1 MFRSFANRRLL
12 VASVAAV
19 VSLVLVA
26 GVVLARAPLLNAQKF
41 AGFDRNEVL
50 TYKYSGTYDGWAGA
64 RAAVDTVLES
74 EWANRSYN
82 ASGLPTF
89 QYSSTGTGTVYFTSA
104 AESPCS
110 DIGNTSWL
118 ACATNWG
125 SSSFHI
131 YIREFAASGKSSWVW
146 NETGGCG
153 SGETCWDLSRSLIHE
168 AIHVTMGV
176 GSHDESGESKTV
188 MSSIQIAKST
198 AGWNTNHLQPCDEA
212 TGQLLYDVN
221 TLSSRYSTC
230 MADVA
235 DTPGDGLTATLTLDR
250 TSSTVCTSFLVTVK
264 GSLEVADL
272 DSYKTLGGNPLS
284 GRVVYV
290 DRRVAGGTYSLYK
303 SVTTGSE
310 TDWNFAVSLGS
321 AAPGTYEYRFRFPE
335 TDGTSKQTN
344 GVTAAS
350 DTATIYW
357 HGSPCPV

>member
-1 MFRSFANRRLL
+1 MVRSFTKRRVF

-19 VSLVLVA
+19 LSLVLVA

-176 GSHDESGESKTV
+176 GSHDELGESKTV

-235 DTPGDGLTATLTLDR
+235 DTAGAGLDHDAHARPHLVDGVHDEPGSSRAPSRLPISIPTRRSVAIRWRAEWSTSTAGCRAGR
-250 TSSTVCTSFLVTVK
+250 TPCTS
-264 GSLEVADL
+264 
-272 DSYKTLGGNPLS
+272 
-284 GRVVYV
+284 R
-290 DRRVAGGTYSLYK
+290 
-303 SVTTGSE
+303 
-310 TDWNFAVSLGS
+310 
-321 AAPGTYEYRFRFPE
+321 
-335 TDGTSKQTN
+335 
-344 GVTAAS
+344 
-350 DTATIYW
+350 
-357 HGSPCPV
+357 